1 MHLAWSCISLQT
13 TLAMFITIQTLT
25 AEVRFAQIKNKKTIP
40 AMENREGPLTT
51 VSSNETFP
59 ANEKVHSVSTNLRAN
74 SPPKFSF
81 LLDSN
86 YKESKQNKETSKSK
100 PSDLITNTD
109 VQVLQSF
116 VKKLQN
122 SLVTVTPRK
131 TTAQRHNHFDIK
143 NGSGNKNGL
152 EKKKPKTDKE
162 KNKEIVYRNDSLEK
176 QKNPENGKKSKDE
189 NGVFRNNSNFQLQKL
204 ENANRLMNQNGMIN
218 SNNDLKSQRKPESAG
233 RLVNKVGV
241 ADGSSTRRVSTNAKK
256 ITNPDAGKNSSTKT
270 SRNGTIHWTAAKRL
284 DGMSNSDMDALLAI
298 AKEWKRLNSTQ
309 TAKSRKET
317 KISDSKYLL
326 ENIIRVNPK
335 INAHSNHQ
343 TGFNKTNLKKMLNHS
358 SLKNDKGFQES
369 HVQSLPSVFK
379 NESSVSLADPSKQLK
394 ETVEKAIVNTTQQL
408 MQFLKLE
415 KQLNRPHDNSEKT
428 NNDVHYAS
436 SITKL
441 IGTIQKSQS
450 PNAEEKEKENG
461 WNAKMKTGLKIFSN
475 HSWKLNG
482 SKIKVMENRTESRLQ
497 KQKNIKLESA
507 HDIAKPNEYL
517 NNQYG
522 HQQDNGEDQ
531 NEQQQ
536 QEQQQQQTSQVKQN
550 NLPQKVQTE
559 RENEEGKIIPVQHT
573 YVHQQDNGKNQDEQ
587 QQEQQQ
593 RQTSQVK
600 QNNLPQKVQTERENE
615 EEKII
620 SVQHTYG
627 HQQDN
632 GKNQN
637 EQQQQQEQQQQISQ
651 VKQNNLP
658 QKVQTER
665 KNEEE
670 KIIAVQHTVQE
681 QSNMQ
686 GQKINA
692 EMQQGAL
699 HVANNITGGIAQQQR
714 ERGESGTSTLTQSS
728 SNNSSLQLS
737 EQQVLKAAR
746 SFRLKTM
753 KHLIASLTENP
764 FNSWIY
770 HQNSFD
776 ELGITPSLLKSG
788 IANLGSSKAM
798 RSVVQKAVKGKTIKM
813 MVVGGSIS
821 AGGGLWKDR
830 GNIDGVYHK
839 ALSAWWRKTVTPITN
854 STIDVNNV
862 AIGGIDSEYFSYCLN
877 NFLESNPDLVL
888 WELSANDY
896 NLKYDERD
904 FDPSKALEQLTRLI
918 LQLPSHPALIYVNFF
933 RGDSKHFE
941 LHEKCPDSEQAEVDI
956 LSRYY
961 DIPSLSWRRMVCNL
975 ITKRT
980 FIPRELFSED
990 GVHPSLLGH
999 AQVAMLLTMYIKGV
1013 FESVLADDLE
1023 NAEEFNDEDDDFGM
1037 KDSESFQLKIPA
1049 FKDPLYP
1056 QPRCWTLL
1064 TPDYTKHYRN
1074 TLDDVNV
1081 LKGDGFELKNVTA
1094 WDVRTDRCQCL
1105 LATKL
1110 GATLDLSLNV
1120 PVLDEDKNLPLAE
1133 AQTRTLA
1140 IATHNQYGGAAD
1152 VQLDELPSKM
1162 SLKENGSLKNTK
1174 VHIVS
1179 DNIRPGV
1186 HNLQFRSLSSGFCL
1200 TSIMVL

>member
-1 MHLAWSCISLQT
+1 MHLEWSCISLQT

-59 ANEKVHSVSTNLRAN
+59 ANEKVHSVGTNLRAN

-122 SLVTVTPRK
+122 SLVTPRK

-241 ADGSSTRRVSTNAKK
+241 DDGSNTRRVSTNAKK

-497 KQKNIKLESA
+497 KQKNIKSESA

-522 HQQDNGEDQ
+522 HQQDNGKNQ

-536 QEQQQQQTSQVKQN
+536 QEQQQ
-550 NLPQKVQTE
+550 
-559 RENEEGKIIPVQHT
+559 
-573 YVHQQDNGKNQDEQ
+573 
-587 QQEQQQ
+587 
-593 RQTSQVK
+593 
-600 QNNLPQKVQTERENE
+600 
-615 EEKII
+615 
-620 SVQHTYG
+620 
-627 HQQDN
+627 
-632 GKNQN
+632 
-637 EQQQQQEQQQQISQ
+637 ISQ
-651 VKQNNLP
+651 VKQNNFP

-692 EMQQGAL
+692 EMQQGAAL

-714 ERGESGTSTLTQSS
+714 ERGESATSTLIQSS

-839 ALSAWWRKTVTPITN
+839 ALSAWWRKRVTPITN